1 MDNLL
6 IILSTYYINVRIV
19 DKVFTLATIDTPV
32 YQLDALKERKRERE
46 RERER
51 RGREGGR
58 EGEGVRVSAYNRRKG
73 KGGKRK

>member
-1 MDNLL
+1 ML

-32 YQLDALKERKRERE
+32 YQLDALKEREKEGERE
-46 RERER
+46 K
-51 RGREGGR
+51 GEGGR
-58 EGEGVRVSAYNRRKG
+58 EGEGVRVSAYNRHKG

>member
-1 MDNLL
+1 ML

-32 YQLDALKERKRERE
+32 YQLDTLKEREKEG
-46 RERER
+46 ERER
-51 RGREGGR
+51 RGR

>member
-32 YQLDALKERKRERE
+32 YQLDTLKEREKEG
-46 RERER
+46 ERER
-51 RGREGGR
+51 RGR

>member
-46 RERER
+46 R

-58 EGEGVRVSAYNRRKG
+58 EGEGVRVSAYNHRKG